1 MPVCKQAET
10 AQQICWGGGGVE
22 ETNVAYNICFKTR
35 DGLEMCQWNVYLIK
49 SQNEWNF

>member
-10 AQQICWGGGGVE
+10 AQQICWGGGVE

-35 DGLEMCQWNVYLIK
+35 DGLEMCQ
-49 SQNEWNF
+49 

>member
-10 AQQICWGGGGVE
+10 AQQICWGGGGGVE

-35 DGLEMCQWNVYLIK
+35 DGLEMCQ
-49 SQNEWNF
+49 